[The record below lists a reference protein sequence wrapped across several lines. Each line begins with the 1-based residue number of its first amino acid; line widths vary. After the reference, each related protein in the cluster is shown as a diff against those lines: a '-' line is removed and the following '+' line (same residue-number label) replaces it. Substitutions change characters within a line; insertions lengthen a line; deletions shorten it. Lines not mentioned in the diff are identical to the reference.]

1 MKCIFWQ
8 GAWLHIWVWWTN
20 LWCWTSSLRNSFGIL
35 SIVFVKSL
43 LFLRRWV
50 YLGWCFSYVLA
61 CFRFISACNIVRI
74 SSYSIADRVI
84 LNDDA
89 LDITPKK
96 NQMNFILLL
105 EVLIVKLAFIY
116 RIFITSA
123 PLSKIDSC
131 EACNGKWGI
140 PKLEG
145 IPYLVGFCKNIK
157 SIWHKLYSLL
167 FEGFHWSHLTVRS
180 ILWISL
186 WNVRL
191 T

>member
-1 MKCIFWQ
+1 MKFIFWQ

-131 EACNGKWGI
+131 EACNVQS
-140 PKLEG
+140 EE
-145 IPYLVGFCKNIK
+145 YLFG
-157 SIWHKLYSLL
+157 
-167 FEGFHWSHLTVRS
+167 R
-180 ILWISL
+180 IL
-186 WNVRL
+186 
-191 T
+191 